1 MNQEKVR
8 VLGKLITREKLVQ
21 ITRNYNKTPIYRKD
35 KESQY
40 SISIV
45 IEPLSDLPDEF
56 EEIKYF
62 NCNTAYINKDYEK
75 MDSEEIEND
84 IKSKY
89 ITFYPQREIYTDGTV
104 YSAFDPKIISE
115 IRTEDDKDKKFI
127 PLPYFDLDELK
138 LSIEEFEDSILN
150 NKILTVFPE
159 ISYDICQGMCIV
171 KKHQEH
177 STSEWIDVYIYSNI
191 EKIERKNE
199 GIIIFLSTN
208 EIKRFLLKPE
218 KYDKEKILF
227 DNWVDV
233 RTKQKSNVVFVD
245 VDKITEWDK
254 KLNDRL
260 INEKIENNIVEENSD
275 YNKILTVEIGS
286 KEVNFINCLNNN
298 APKFGLLYDKKDL
311 INFHIAVKS
320 SGLVILSGMS
330 GTGKSKLIN
339 LYAKTL
345 GLYDRFRMIPVS
357 PAWTDDTDLLGYL
370 DYKNMLYR
378 PADTDLVN
386 FLIDAQNNP
395 EKLYMVCF
403 DEMNLARV
411 EHYFSQFISVLEN
424 SDDERYIQLYN
435 SNLENR
441 VYNSNI
447 YPSKILVRKN
457 VIFVGT
463 VNVDESTFHFSDKV
477 LDRANVIKLNMCSF
491 NELAE
496 VKKNII
502 SEDIDEIDFNTKD
515 FFEINNDSFT
525 MTYDELSFL
534 DELNSCLKENNPRM
548 GIGYRVISQINQYL
562 SAIPENIG
570 YSRQEAFDSLVVQRI
585 LTKLRGA
592 DDQIIKLIGNVS
604 EENKLEN
611 SLLYDLF
618 EKYLNVSD
626 FKHCKD
632 ALYQKAKELKLY
644 GYTI

>member
-1 MNQEKVR
+1 MNKEIR
-8 VLGKLITREKLVQ
+8 VLGRLISKENLEKY
-21 ITRNYNKTPIYRKD
+21 TGDEFKKPIFVNNEYD
-35 KESQY
+35 N
-40 SISIV
+40 V
-45 IEPLSDLPDEF
+45 VVVEPISDLSEYF
-56 EEIKYF
+56 EGKQFGYCTAWRLNNKYR
-62 NCNTAYINKDYEK
+62 N
-75 MDSEEIEND
+75 MRVEEIEND
-84 IKSKY
+84 LKDKY
-89 ITFYPQREIYTDGTV
+89 ISFHPRRYSQDV
-104 YSAFDPKIISE
+104 YGKDNKFQAYDPKII
-115 IRTEDDKDKKFI
+115 EDVKDVDNKKFI
-127 PLPYFDLDELK
+127 PVPYFDLDEMRMN
-138 LSIEEFEDSILN
+138 IDEFEKNIIDGKHLKIVPEMPYEDPSMFIVKKQKNNLQESDIFVYLNVESMKYETYTTIIKFYN
-150 NKILTVFPE
+150 NKIIRKELPVNVYENIILDPWRGSNIVFVEAEIERELNNELKTTTTNDDMEINPIEENEKNQITVFE
-159 ISYDICQGMCIV
+159 
-171 KKHQEH
+171 
-177 STSEWIDVYIYSNI
+177 
-191 EKIERKNE
+191 
-199 GIIIFLSTN
+199 
-208 EIKRFLLKPE
+208 
-218 KYDKEKILF
+218 KEKILLQLL
-227 DNWVDV
+227 DNN
-233 RTKQKSNVVFVD
+233 S
-245 VDKITEWDK
+245 K
-254 KLNDRL
+254 KM
-260 INEKIENNIVEENSD
+260 
-275 YNKILTVEIGS
+275 
-286 KEVNFINCLNNN
+286 
-298 APKFGLLYDKKDL
+298 GLLYAKNDL

-330 GTGKSKLIN
+330 GTGKSKLITI
-339 LYAKTL
+339 YAKTL
-345 GLYDRFRMIPVS
+345 GLNDRFRMIPVS
-357 PAWTDDTDLLGYL
+357 PAWTDDSDLLGYL
-370 DYKNMLYR
+370 DYKNMIYR

-386 FLIDAQNNP
+386 FLLKAQDDP

-502 SEDIDEIDFNTKD
+502 SEDIDEIDFNTND
-515 FFEINNDSFT
+515 FFETNNTFFT
-525 MTYDELSFL
+525 MTDDELSFL
-534 DELNSCLKENNPRM
+534 DELNYCLKENNPRM

-562 SAIPENIG
+562 SAIPQDIG
-570 YSRQEAFDSLVVQRI
+570 YDRQEAFDNLIVQRI

-592 DDQIIKLIGNVS
+592 DDQIIKLIGNLN
-604 EENKLEN
+604 EENKLDN

-618 EKYLNVSD
+618 EKYLNISD

>member
-1 MNQEKVR
+1 MNSEVR
-8 VLGKLITREKLVQ
+8 VLGKLISHENLHKYSGGNYSNP
-21 ITRNYNKTPIYRKD
+21 IFRNKNSD
-35 KESQY
+35 NV
-40 SISIV
+40 V
-45 IEPLSDLPDEF
+45 IIEEVSDLPEEFGDRKYGYCNAEYIKKEYGVMGIEKIEDEL
-56 EEIKYF
+56 
-62 NCNTAYINKDYEK
+62 
-75 MDSEEIEND
+75 
-84 IKSKY
+84 KSKY
-89 ITFYPQREIYTDGTV
+89 ISFTP
-104 YSAFDPKIISE
+104 
-115 IRTEDDKDKKFI
+115 KKFNENNDKNTYLVYNPRI
-127 PLPYFDLDELK
+127 EGNFKENQHKTFVPLPYIDLDK
-138 LSIEEFEDSILN
+138 LNLEIKEFEQIIDNGKLLN
-150 NKILTVFPE
+150 IVPQIPDE
-159 ISYDICQGMCIV
+159 ESYTPPIFVV
-171 KKHQEH
+171 KKNKTN
-177 STSEWIDVYIYSNI
+177 SVKPDNFIYGKIENI
-191 EKIERKNE
+191 EFKYN
-199 GIIIFLSTN
+199 GIIIKFDKS
-208 EIKRFLLKPE
+208 KVE
-218 KYDKEKILF
+218 KYKFPEELYNVENIIYDTWNNSNIIFIDNETVGLLESLFESNKIDESLT
-227 DNWVDV
+227 NSGVN
-233 RTKQKSNVVFVD
+233 NVV
-245 VDKITEWDK
+245 KTTKEE
-254 KLNDRL
+254 KLF
-260 INEKIENNIVEENSD
+260 IEV
-275 YNKILTVEIGS
+275 LT
-286 KEVNFINCLNNN
+286 NN
-298 APKFGLLYDKKDL
+298 AQKEGLLYEKNDL
-311 INFHIAVKS
+311 INFHIALKS

-345 GLYDRFRMIPVS
+345 GLNNRFRMIPVS
-357 PAWTDDTDLLGYL
+357 PAWTDDSDLLGYL
-370 DYKNMLYR
+370 DYKNMIYR

-386 FLIDAQNNP
+386 FLLKAQDDP
-395 EKLYMVCF
+395 ENLYIVCF

-441 VYNSNI
+441 VYNSNT

-477 LDRANVIKLNMCSF
+477 LDRANVIKLKMRSF
-491 NELAE
+491 NELVE
-496 VKKNII
+496 VNEKN
-502 SEDIDEIDFNTKD
+502 SLNDIENINFTTKD
-515 FFEINNDSFT
+515 FFENDNKLFT
-525 MTYDELSFL
+525 MTKEELNFL
-534 DELNSCLKENNPRM
+534 DELNSCLKDNNPRM

-570 YSRQEAFDSLVVQRI
+570 YSRQEAFDNLLVQRI

>member
-1 MNQEKVR
+1 MNNEVR
-8 VLGKLITREKLVQ
+8 VLGKLISSDNLQKYSGGIYSNPVF
-21 ITRNYNKTPIYRKD
+21 RNKNNANV
-35 KESQY
+35 
-40 SISIV
+40 V
-45 IEPLSDLPDEF
+45 IIEDISDLPEEF
-56 EEIKYF
+56 SDKKYGY
-62 NCNTAYINKDYEK
+62 CNAEYINKEFGF
-75 MDSEEIEND
+75 MSIEEIED
-84 IKSKY
+84 VLKSKY
-89 ITFYPQREIYTDGTV
+89 ISFTPKKFNENNDNNTYLVYNPRIEGDFKEDKRKTFVPLPYIDLDKLNLEIGEFEQIIGNDKLNIVPQIPDEDSYTPTIFVVKKNKTNSVKPDNFIYGKIENIEFKYNGIIIKFINSKMEKHKFPEELYNSENVIYDTWSNSNIIFIDNATV
-104 YSAFDPKIISE
+104 GVLEALF
-115 IRTEDDKDKKFI
+115 EDDKNIQNDEGIVTSVVDNIKNAIEKENLFI
-127 PLPYFDLDELK
+127 
-138 LSIEEFEDSILN
+138 SILN
-150 NKILTVFPE
+150 
-159 ISYDICQGMCIV
+159 
-171 KKHQEH
+171 
-177 STSEWIDVYIYSNI
+177 SNAQ
-191 EKIERKNE
+191 
-199 GIIIFLSTN
+199 
-208 EIKRFLLKPE
+208 
-218 KYDKEKILF
+218 KE
-227 DNWVDV
+227 
-233 RTKQKSNVVFVD
+233 
-245 VDKITEWDK
+245 
-254 KLNDRL
+254 
-260 INEKIENNIVEENSD
+260 
-275 YNKILTVEIGS
+275 
-286 KEVNFINCLNNN
+286 
-298 APKFGLLYDKKDL
+298 GLLYDKNDL

-345 GLYDRFRMIPVS
+345 GLNDRFRMIPVS

-386 FLIDAQNNP
+386 FLIEAQNNP

-441 VYNSNI
+441 VYNSNT

-477 LDRANVIKLNMCSF
+477 LDRANVIKLKMRSF
-491 NELAE
+491 NELVE
-496 VKKNII
+496 VNEKI
-502 SEDIDEIDFNTKD
+502 SLNDIENIDFTTKD
-515 FFEINNDSFT
+515 FFENDNKLFT
-525 MTYDELSFL
+525 MTKEELNFL
-534 DELNSCLKENNPRM
+534 EELNSCLKDNNPRM

-570 YSRQEAFDSLVVQRI
+570 YSRQEAFDNLIVQRI

-604 EENKLEN
+604 DENKLDN

>member
-1 MNQEKVR
+1 MNSEVR
-8 VLGKLITREKLVQ
+8 VLGKLISHENLHKYSGGNYSNP
-21 ITRNYNKTPIYRKD
+21 IFRNKNSD
-35 KESQY
+35 NV
-40 SISIV
+40 V
-45 IEPLSDLPDEF
+45 IIEEVSDLPEEFGDRKYGYCNAEYIKKEYGVMGIEKIEDEL
-56 EEIKYF
+56 
-62 NCNTAYINKDYEK
+62 
-75 MDSEEIEND
+75 
-84 IKSKY
+84 KSKY
-89 ITFYPQREIYTDGTV
+89 ISFTP
-104 YSAFDPKIISE
+104 
-115 IRTEDDKDKKFI
+115 KKFNENNDKNTYLVYNPRI
-127 PLPYFDLDELK
+127 EGNFKENQHKTFVPLPYIDLDK
-138 LSIEEFEDSILN
+138 LNLEIKEFEQIIDNGKLLN
-150 NKILTVFPE
+150 IVPQIPDE
-159 ISYDICQGMCIV
+159 ESYTPPIFVV
-171 KKHQEH
+171 KKNKTN
-177 STSEWIDVYIYSNI
+177 SVKPDNFIYGKIENI
-191 EKIERKNE
+191 EFKYN
-199 GIIIFLSTN
+199 GIIIKFDKS
-208 EIKRFLLKPE
+208 KVE
-218 KYDKEKILF
+218 KYKFPEELYNVENIIYDTWNNSNIIFIDNETVGLLESLFESNKIDESLT
-227 DNWVDV
+227 NSGVN
-233 RTKQKSNVVFVD
+233 NVV
-245 VDKITEWDK
+245 KTTKEE
-254 KLNDRL
+254 KLF
-260 INEKIENNIVEENSD
+260 IEV
-275 YNKILTVEIGS
+275 LT
-286 KEVNFINCLNNN
+286 NN
-298 APKFGLLYDKKDL
+298 AQKEGLLYDKNDL
-311 INFHIAVKS
+311 INFHIALKS

-345 GLYDRFRMIPVS
+345 GLNNRFRMIPVS
-357 PAWTDDTDLLGYL
+357 PAWTDDSDLLGYL
-370 DYKNMLYR
+370 DYKNMIYR

-386 FLIDAQNNP
+386 FLLKAQDDP
-395 EKLYMVCF
+395 ENLYIVCF

-441 VYNSNI
+441 VYNSNT

-477 LDRANVIKLNMCSF
+477 LDRANVIKLKMRSF
-491 NELAE
+491 NELVE
-496 VKKNII
+496 VNEKN
-502 SEDIDEIDFNTKD
+502 SLNDIENINFTTKD
-515 FFEINNDSFT
+515 FFENDNKLFT
-525 MTYDELSFL
+525 MTKEELNFL
-534 DELNSCLKENNPRM
+534 DELNSCLKDNNPRM

-570 YSRQEAFDSLVVQRI
+570 YSRQEAFDNLVVQRI

>member
-1 MNQEKVR
+1 MNSEVR
-8 VLGKLITREKLVQ
+8 VLGKLISHENLHKYSGGNYSNP
-21 ITRNYNKTPIYRKD
+21 IFRNKNSD
-35 KESQY
+35 NV
-40 SISIV
+40 V
-45 IEPLSDLPDEF
+45 IIEEVSDLPEEFGDRKYGYCNAEYIKKEYGVMGIEKIEDEL
-56 EEIKYF
+56 
-62 NCNTAYINKDYEK
+62 
-75 MDSEEIEND
+75 
-84 IKSKY
+84 KSKY
-89 ITFYPQREIYTDGTV
+89 ISFTP
-104 YSAFDPKIISE
+104 
-115 IRTEDDKDKKFI
+115 KKFNENNDKNTYLVYNPRI
-127 PLPYFDLDELK
+127 EGNFKENQHKTFVPLPYIDLDK
-138 LSIEEFEDSILN
+138 LNLEIKEFEQIIDNGKLLN
-150 NKILTVFPE
+150 IVPQIPDE
-159 ISYDICQGMCIV
+159 ESYTPPIFVV
-171 KKHQEH
+171 KKNKTN
-177 STSEWIDVYIYSNI
+177 SVKPDNFIYGKIENI
-191 EKIERKNE
+191 EFKYN
-199 GIIIFLSTN
+199 GIIIKFDKS
-208 EIKRFLLKPE
+208 KVE
-218 KYDKEKILF
+218 KYKFPEELYNVENIIYDTWNNSNIIFIDNETVGLLESLFESNKIDESLT
-227 DNWVDV
+227 NSGVN
-233 RTKQKSNVVFVD
+233 NVV
-245 VDKITEWDK
+245 KTTKEE
-254 KLNDRL
+254 KLF
-260 INEKIENNIVEENSD
+260 IEV
-275 YNKILTVEIGS
+275 LT
-286 KEVNFINCLNNN
+286 NN
-298 APKFGLLYDKKDL
+298 AQKEGLLYDKNDL
-311 INFHIAVKS
+311 INFHIALKS

-345 GLYDRFRMIPVS
+345 GLNNRFRMIPVS
-357 PAWTDDTDLLGYL
+357 PAWTDDSDLLGYL
-370 DYKNMLYR
+370 DYKNMIYR

-386 FLIDAQNNP
+386 FLLKAQDDP
-395 EKLYMVCF
+395 ENLYIVCF

-441 VYNSNI
+441 VYNSNT

-477 LDRANVIKLNMCSF
+477 LDRANVIKLKMRSF
-491 NELAE
+491 NEL
-496 VKKNII
+496 VKVNEKN
-502 SEDIDEIDFNTKD
+502 SLNDIENINFTTKD
-515 FFEINNDSFT
+515 FFENDNKLFT
-525 MTYDELSFL
+525 MTKEELNFL
-534 DELNSCLKENNPRM
+534 DELNSCLKDNNPRM

-570 YSRQEAFDSLVVQRI
+570 YSRQEAFDNLVVQRI

>member
-1 MNQEKVR
+1 MNNEVR
-8 VLGKLITREKLVQ
+8 VLGKLISRDNLLKYSGGIYSNPVF
-21 ITRNYNKTPIYRKD
+21 RNKNNANV
-35 KESQY
+35 
-40 SISIV
+40 V
-45 IEPLSDLPDEF
+45 IIEEVSDLPEEF
-56 EEIKYF
+56 SDKKYGY
-62 NCNTAYINKDYEK
+62 CNAEYINKEFGF
-75 MDSEEIEND
+75 MSIEEIENEL
-84 IKSKY
+84 KSQY
-89 ITFYPQREIYTDGTV
+89 ISFTPRKFNENNDNNTYLV
-104 YSAFDPKIISE
+104 YNPKIE
-115 IRTEDDKDKKFI
+115 GNFEEEQHKTFV
-127 PLPYFDLDELK
+127 PLPYIDLDK
-138 LSIEEFEDSILN
+138 LNLEIEEFERMIGNDKLN
-150 NKILTVFPE
+150 IVPQIPDE
-159 ISYDICQGMCIV
+159 ASYIPTIFIV
-171 KKHQEH
+171 KKNKTN
-177 STSEWIDVYIYSNI
+177 SVKPDNFIYGKVEDI
-191 EKIERKNE
+191 EFKYN
-199 GIIIFLSTN
+199 GIIIKFINSK
-208 EIKRFLLKPE
+208 IE
-218 KYDKEKILF
+218 KYKFPEELYNSENVIYDTW
-227 DNWVDV
+227 NN
-233 RTKQKSNVVFVD
+233 SN
-245 VDKITEWDK
+245 I
-254 KLNDRL
+254 
-260 INEKIENNIVEENSD
+260 I
-275 YNKILTVEIGS
+275 
-286 KEVNFINCLNNN
+286 FINN
-298 APKFGLLYDKKDL
+298 ATVGVLESLFEDDKNTKNERNMVANVSDDIVNIFKKENLFISTLTSNAQKEGLLYDKNDL
-311 INFHIAVKS
+311 INFHIAIKS

-345 GLYDRFRMIPVS
+345 GLNDRFRMIPVS

-386 FLIDAQNNP
+386 FLINAQNNP

-491 NELAE
+491 NKLAE

-502 SEDIDEIDFNTKD
+502 SEDIDTIDFNTKN
-515 FFEINNDSFT
+515 FFETNNTFFT
-525 MTYDELSFL
+525 MTDDELSFL
-534 DELNSCLKENNPRM
+534 DELNYCLKENNPRM

-562 SAIPENIG
+562 SAIPQDIG
-570 YSRQEAFDSLVVQRI
+570 YGRQEAFDNLIVQRI

-592 DDQIIKLIGNVS
+592 DDQIIKLIGNLN
-604 EENKLEN
+604 EENKLDN

-618 EKYLNVSD
+618 EKYLNISD